1 MNKIDNIDF
10 EKRLEYLEKT
20 NLFKMMALDLTK
32 EFGEFHSSINKLE
45 DPGIIFEKSLNRI
58 KQIIEFEKTAFLLVD
73 ESTSEFK
80 ISVCEPQADKNN
92 IEKEIEIL
100 IDDGTFSRAIREK
113 KPITAY
119 SIDFKHQMLL
129 HVLST
134 VSRVRGMFVGVL
146 TKNSKHIQE
155 ASFEL
160 FSILM
165 AHCANTLESFE
176 LYYQLRQSNIRLEE
190 KVRQLSISESCLKDE
205 IIEHKKTEKQLK
217 LSEEQ
222 YRLLA
227 ETANEMI
234 FVVSRDGTIKYAN
247 KSSLRASGYSRRLL
261 HEMNIQEIINDI
273 DSILHD
279 DEERFSSVYETSLK
293 TQSLETIPLEINIAK
308 VIRPAHE
315 YQILI
320 VGRDVSQRIRSEKEK
335 RFLEEKLWQAQKH
348 ESIGLLASGIA
359 HDFNNILS
367 IIMSFTSVSLSELP
381 EDSRIHSNLTKVST
395 ASKRAITLARKLY
408 TIGKKDDHK
417 KERINVLPIISE
429 TIDLLRSSMPRMVK
443 TELQVDDSH
452 LFVNAEETRIQ
463 QILMNLITNAIHAIG
478 QNTGTIKVSAEKKKI
493 TDNTLLT
500 ELDLNSGSYI
510 KFLISDNGPGIEPW
524 NIKKIFDPYFSTKD
538 GKDNSGLG
546 LAVAHGIVNN
556 YSGAISVESNYG
568 EGTTF
573 SVYLPE
579 AKL

>member
-58 KQIIEFEKTAFLLVD
+58 KQIIEFKKTTFLLVD
-73 ESTSEFK
+73 ETTSEFK
-80 ISVCEPQADKNN
+80 IAVCEPQADRTM

-119 SIDFKHQMLL
+119 SKDFKHQMLL

-146 TKNSKHIQE
+146 EKNSKHIQE

-176 LYYQLRQSNIRLEE
+176 LYYRLRESNRHLEE

-205 IIEHKKTEKQLK
+205 IVEHKKTEKQLK

-227 ETANEMI
+227 ETANELI
-234 FVVSRDGTIKYAN
+234 FMVSKDGTIKYAN
-247 KSSLRASGYSRRLL
+247 ESGLCTSGYSNRLL
-261 HEMNIQEIINDI
+261 YEMNIKDIINDI
-273 DSILHD
+273 DSILND
-279 DEERFSSVYETSLK
+279 DDERFSNAYVTFLK
-293 TQSLETIPLEINIAK
+293 TQSTETLPIEINIAK
-308 VIRPAHE
+308 VIRPGSEH
-315 YQILI
+315 QILI
-320 VGRDVSQRIRSEKEK
+320 VGRDVSERIRSEQEN
-335 RFLEEKLWQAQKH
+335 RFLEEKLWQAQKY

-367 IIMSFTSVSLSELP
+367 IIMSFTSLSLSELP
-381 EDSRIHSNLTKVST
+381 EESDVYKHLTKVST
-395 ASKRAITLARKLY
+395 ASKRAVTLARKLY
-408 TIGKKDDHK
+408 TIGKKDEHK
-417 KERINVLPIISE
+417 KERINILPIIHE
-429 TIDLLRSSMPRMVK
+429 TIDLLRSSIPRKVK
-443 TELQVDDSH
+443 LEMQIDDTG
-452 LFVNAEETRIQ
+452 LFVIAEETRIQ
-463 QILMNLITNAIHAIG
+463 QILMNLITNAIHAMAQSVGKI
-478 QNTGTIKVSAEKKKI
+478 QVSGTKIEIVEKK
-493 TDNTLLT
+493 LLDK
-500 ELDLNSGSYI
+500 LDLVSGHYI
-510 KFLISDNGPGIEPW
+510 QLIVSDNGPGIEPEV
-524 NIKKIFDPYFSTKD
+524 IKRVFDPYFSTKD

-546 LAVAHGIVNN
+546 LAVAHGIVTN
-556 YSGAISVESNYG
+556 YLGAINVESDYG

-573 SVYLPE
+573 CVYLPE
-579 AKL
+579 AQP